1 LKAVRLT
8 VGETK
13 PIIDKSKRLEA
24 ISESMADATKVD
36 EALQRFEAALRRLES
51 VAMRVQ
57 DIGSGPV
64 ADSVTALDE
73 RELLV
78 QEIKEVRAKAN
89 ELAERNRNAA
99 SKIDSAMAKI
109 KSVLG

>member
-1 LKAVRLT
+1 
-8 VGETK
+8 
-13 PIIDKSKRLEA
+13 
-24 ISESMADATKVD
+24 MAEATKVD

-57 DIGSGPV
+57 DIGSAPT
-64 ADSVTALDE
+64 ADSLSALDD
-73 RELLV
+73 RELLA

>member
-1 LKAVRLT
+1 
-8 VGETK
+8 
-13 PIIDKSKRLEA
+13 
-24 ISESMADATKVD
+24 MAEATKVD
-36 EALQRFEAALRRLES
+36 EALARFEAALRRLES

-57 DIGSGPV
+57 DIGSAPT
-64 ADSVTALDE
+64 ADSLSALDD
-73 RELLV
+73 RELLA